1 MSFDSPYKKKKKKD
15 TINHKIQNFFEHRFN
30 IEKKRLK
37 YVDDLKLLANMNYQI
52 KLFENKTE
60 ILQEIINQKCH
71 KCRMKLLEEMN
82 SRSKTPTQTSHFHAQ
97 NHKQTQTN
105 RNIKKKINS
114 QNIRRKEKVTINKDK
129 PTS

>member
-1 MSFDSPYKKKKKKD
+1 MSFDSPFEKESEKD

-97 NHKQTQTN
+97 NHKQIQTN
-105 RNIKKKINS
+105 RSVTPKINS
-114 QNIRRKEKVTINKDK
+114 HNIRRK
-129 PTS
+129 

>member
-1 MSFDSPYKKKKKKD
+1 MSFDSPFEKESEKD

-60 ILQEIINQKCH
+60 INIPII
-71 KCRMKLLEEMN
+71 MVVG
-82 SRSKTPTQTSHFHAQ
+82 A
-97 NHKQTQTN
+97 
-105 RNIKKKINS
+105 
-114 QNIRRKEKVTINKDK
+114 
-129 PTS
+129 